1 MYVRKK
7 LGGRNIINKEKSE
20 IEQTQNAPQQDNN
33 IQEDKNVS
41 VEVNNFNNEHKQ
53 PEPEKLEGGK
63 KKQVRCKKWPQCK
76 ADNCEFAHPTET
88 VIRLILIIVS
98 VLP

>member
-1 MYVRKK
+1 MFIGKK
-7 LGGRNIINKEKSE
+7 LGVRNIINKEKSE
-20 IEQTQNAPQQDNN
+20 IEQTQNVPQQDNI

-53 PEPEKLEGGK
+53 PEPEKVEGGK

-76 ADNCEFAHPTET
+76 ADMCDFAHPTET
-88 VIRLILIIVS
+88 VIILININ
-98 VLP
+98 